1 MCRPRLSFLALT
13 RYLNEEVS
21 ARQNRACRSLGTAHA
36 CKSLFLEKKSM
47 FRLALKLTLLFSRP
61 LVKGANSRMYYE
73 RYFEQ
78 LSLTIFKYVTAM

>member
-1 MCRPRLSFLALT
+1 
-13 RYLNEEVS
+13 
-21 ARQNRACRSLGTAHA
+21 
-36 CKSLFLEKKSM
+36 M